1 MLVREVEILKQLQQ
15 GYEAMQ
21 TFDQA
26 KALIASYL
34 AAFITANDYTVSV
47 FPPRTPYRLWWNTV
61 NLFPTMQLQK
71 SGTVVV
77 RNNTLVSVVS
87 EFISSMQ
94 VIMSLPVENC
104 TMDNKFVYSVVT
116 NHDQV
121 LSALETNLQLRYQK
135 YSDDYSTFSPTVRI
149 LHSGLPRC
157 RRTLF
162 ESRSALYFF
171 RLCSGS
177 CHGHRYPLPGDP
189 VCNFP
194 YRSEGIYE

>member
-15 GYEAMQ
+15 GQEAMQ

-47 FPPRTPYRLWWNTV
+47 SPPSTPYMLWWNTV

-135 YSDDYSTFSPTVRI
+135 YSDDYSTFSPAV
-149 LHSGLPRC
+149 
-157 RRTLF
+157 
-162 ESRSALYFF
+162 
-171 RLCSGS
+171 
-177 CHGHRYPLPGDP
+177 
-189 VCNFP
+189 
-194 YRSEGIYE
+194 